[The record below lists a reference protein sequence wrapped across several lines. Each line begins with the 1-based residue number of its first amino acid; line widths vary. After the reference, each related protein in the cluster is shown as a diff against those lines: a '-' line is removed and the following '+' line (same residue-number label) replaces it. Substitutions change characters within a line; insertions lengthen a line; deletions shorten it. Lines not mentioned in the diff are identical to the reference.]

1 MSADYVALAGR
12 IRQALLDIEHLVN
25 RAESLMDKALRSG
38 DDGYW
43 DGVALNLHGF
53 YGGIER
59 IFEDIARTMERAM
72 PAGPDWRLDLLLQM
86 SSEIAAV
93 RPPVITQ
100 ETRYRLD
107 EYRGFRHVVR
117 NVYVFNLRPARLQ
130 ELATQLRGCYQDVAR
145 DLDGFAAFLAQLS
158 VAGEQSPGHP

>member
-43 DGVALNLHGF
+43 DGVALNLHG
-53 YGGIER
+53 
-59 IFEDIARTMERAM
+59 
-72 PAGPDWRLDLLLQM
+72 
-86 SSEIAAV
+86 
-93 RPPVITQ
+93 TQ

-145 DLDGFAAFLAQLS
+145 DLDNFAAFLAQLS